1 MYKNLSEPL
10 VVDDLN
16 KTDGGKVK
24 AIKKLV
30 KKYHNFAESM
40 LLREAK
46 AFKSTKDKRNQFT
59 LQDSLK
65 SLSMNKGKLNMG
77 IQINND
83 DLKSLYQ
90 FTNDL

>member
-1 MYKNLSEPL
+1 
-10 VVDDLN
+10 
-16 KTDGGKVK
+16 
-24 AIKKLV
+24 
-30 KKYHNFAESM
+30 M